1 MKNSW
6 LALIRAQGR
15 GQRKEADVLQLL
27 LPRCWLM
34 PRAGRS
40 GPQDAVLSSTHLSGC
55 LAGCRSC
62 QNWRQDTWPP
72 LAIPG
77 HPWPPQSPLQHAA
90 TQTLATVQELPG
102 TSLGWVL
109 LVVFPSVGVLRFWVS
124 SQLPRCVLG
133 WKGRQ
138 MWACFAHSIW
148 SAKSHMPVVPSCA
161 SAAPSYT
168 ACCQPE
174 TTWRQHKARRGRGL
188 NPWSDTRLDTSI
200 SSVLLSQWHSCV
212 RRPHLWQPEW
222 ARHPQKP
229 HHRHYKRGVC
239 EHNKLVV
246 CNQQGKIKKQV
257 LKMMVFNI
265 FSNGLELQ
273 LHCQQYL
280 QTTLRDKQQ

>member
-27 LPRCWLM
+27 LPRGWPM

-40 GPQDAVLSSTHLSGC
+40 GRRDAVLSSAHLSGC

-62 QNWRQDTWPP
+62 QNQRQDTWPP

-77 HPWPPQSPLQHAA
+77 HPCPPRSPLQHAA
-90 TQTLATVQELPG
+90 TQTFATVQELPG

-133 WKGRQ
+133 WKGRPHEAAWLFVPPRYVYMACSRQ

-148 SAKSHMPVVPSCA
+148 SAKSHTLVVPCCA
-161 SAAPSYT
+161 SPASSYT

-200 SSVLLSQWHSCV
+200 SSVLLSQWHSRV

-222 ARHPQKP
+222 ARHPQS
-229 HHRHYKRGVC
+229 HTIDITEEEGVSIANWWFATNRG
-239 EHNKLVV
+239 K
-246 CNQQGKIKKQV
+246 
-257 LKMMVFNI
+257 
-265 FSNGLELQ
+265 
-273 LHCQQYL
+273 
-280 QTTLRDKQQ
+280 